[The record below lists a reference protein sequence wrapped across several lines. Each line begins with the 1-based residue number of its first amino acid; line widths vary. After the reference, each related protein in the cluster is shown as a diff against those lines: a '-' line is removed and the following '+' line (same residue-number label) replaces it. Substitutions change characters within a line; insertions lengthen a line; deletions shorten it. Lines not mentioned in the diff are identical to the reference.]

1 MRAAGAIIRAR
12 YSVPSRTLSG
22 CLFVP
27 VMGRPPMAVVMGGKT
42 LKMLQLFAYKTDII
56 LTKLQSDGNLLRHRT
71 LSKNVRRRP
80 EGAPNRFCLPVLFL
94 PGFVSFSRF
103 ASSLFPIAVL
113 GPTVL
118 YI

>member
-1 MRAAGAIIRAR
+1 MKFRRGR
-12 YSVPSRTLSG
+12 YEQREQFSGPVILSHLGTPSG
-22 CLFVP
+22 CLFLP

-80 EGAPNRFCLPVLFL
+80 EGAPNRFCLPAWFRLFL
-94 PGFVSFSRF
+94 PFR
-103 ASSLFPIAVL
+103 LFPFPLGVL
-113 GPTVL
+113 ELTA
-118 YI
+118 

>member
-1 MRAAGAIIRAR
+1 MRAAGAILRAR

-22 CLFVP
+22 CLFLP

-94 PGFVSFSRF
+94 PGFVSIFP
-103 ASSLFPIAVL
+103 FPIAVL